1 MSSRRDSQKLIWQS
15 AADSSD
21 SSLIYSI
28 CSCFFFPLPFFLLL
42 HFLLLSWHQA
52 CALRRALCQEHNLL
66 QSGRLERWR
75 GVERGGGGEEWG
87 ETVIFSSGPEGSP
100 SLYKALWAAQELH
113 SSYLLQEHG
122 QQAAAAGAAAAGWS
136 SHKGILQLSLSLS
149 LSIQAAGY
157 QLRKDKRWVSQMRHY
172 THLFLECVECCVCVI
187 LPKIKTLNCA
197 PGGKGYTSGW
207 GIECECKWS
216 LIFYFE
222 KSVLCY

>member
-1 MSSRRDSQKLIWQS
+1 MRTQAR
-15 AADSSD
+15 
-21 SSLIYSI
+21 SLPGTQPPSVRE
-28 CSCFFFPLPFFLLL
+28 
-42 HFLLLSWHQA
+42 A
-52 CALRRALCQEHNLL
+52 GE
-66 QSGRLERWR
+66 
-75 GVERGGGGEEWG
+75 VERGGEGWRWWG
-87 ETVIFSSGPEGSP
+87 VRRDSNFFLWSWGVSFSIKGAMYCSGVTQLLLSSGTRPT
-100 SLYKALWAAQELH
+100 
-113 SSYLLQEHG
+113 SS
-122 QQAAAAGAAAAGWS
+122 S
-136 SHKGILQLSLSLS
+136 SRSSSSRLVLSQGNITALSLSLS